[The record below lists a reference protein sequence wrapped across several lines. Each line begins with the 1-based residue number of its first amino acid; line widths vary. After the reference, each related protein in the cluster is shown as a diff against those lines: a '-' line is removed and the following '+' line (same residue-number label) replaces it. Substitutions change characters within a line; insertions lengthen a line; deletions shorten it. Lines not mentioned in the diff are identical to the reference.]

1 MLTKS
6 RYDAPLKIKAV
17 SDSGEFT
24 AYGSVFGV
32 EDSHGDVVV
41 KGAFEKSLK
50 AMKEKGRLPAL
61 LWQHKMSEPIGV
73 YTKVEEDDHGLYTEG
88 RLLIDDD
95 PLAKRAHA
103 HMKAG
108 SVSGMSIGYYLNDY
122 EYDKEK
128 AVFIL
133 KEIDLIE
140 VSLVTVPSND
150 DARVQDVKNALKK
163 GEMPS
168 PKALE
173 RLLRDVGFTQKA
185 AKTFMSRGYSALNNR
200 DDYEDAGKKTAR
212 AANRDVINLIDKYF
226 S

>member
-1 MLTKS
+1 
-6 RYDAPLKIKAV
+6 
-17 SDSGEFT
+17 
-24 AYGSVFGV
+24 
-32 EDSHGDVVV
+32 
-41 KGAFEKSLK
+41 
-50 AMKEKGRLPAL
+50 
-61 LWQHKMSEPIGV
+61 
-73 YTKVEEDDHGLYTEG
+73 
-88 RLLIDDD
+88 
-95 PLAKRAHA
+95 
-103 HMKAG
+103 MKAG

-200 DDYEDAGKKTAR
+200 DDYEDAGKETAR